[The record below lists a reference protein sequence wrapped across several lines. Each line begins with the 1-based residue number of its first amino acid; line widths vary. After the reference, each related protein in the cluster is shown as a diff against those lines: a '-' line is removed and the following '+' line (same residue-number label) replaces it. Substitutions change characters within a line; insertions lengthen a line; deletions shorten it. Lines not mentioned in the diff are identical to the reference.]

1 LTTRVAIYAR
11 HSTDKQTHST
21 KDQIARCEAYC
32 QNAGYVISLVF
43 QDEAISGSSVVNRP
57 GVSELIDAALCGYF
71 DRVITE
77 DLSRISRDQ
86 ADMANFFRKMRYL
99 DIGLE
104 SVSEGVIN
112 ELHIGF
118 KGTMN
123 ALYIV
128 DLADKTRR
136 GMIASVLK
144 GSIPGGRTYGYDLV
158 HRLDERQELIKGL
171 RQINPKQASVVRQIY
186 DQYAA
191 GATLNYI
198 CEGLNRQ
205 GIPAPK
211 GGLWVNTTLIGH
223 AARKTGLLRQSL
235 YKGVVTFNRMMY
247 RKNPETGKR
256 QSFIR
261 PESDW
266 IQVPV
271 PELAI
276 IAEDQFDT
284 VQTQIEE
291 RSSLHKQRILLNQVL
306 AAPDKPANVQKRKR
320 QAEKRKTKT
329 RKVSLYI
336 FSGKLWC
343 EDHNTPISVI
353 RKKVYSCNSKP
364 CQHRNIQHEVFMSA
378 ALDALRHMSVDQIK
392 SAIDE
397 LRTVRNKLET
407 KITKLDT
414 RLEEAR
420 RNIRGILDGLKSRKM
435 TPETNAYLDE
445 HEAEVLKIKYEID
458 TLKKQ
463 YDPMSKIPDE
473 EADDVLQ
480 SFNEAIAPLHDD
492 PDNQLAS
499 SQTYL
504 WFDRFVVKS
513 EGKETV
519 ISIDY
524 NWPKML
530 VALRAV
536 KSAPFLSRPAVILP
550 RQTSIQEDRA

>member
-1 LTTRVAIYAR
+1 M
-11 HSTDKQTHST
+11 
-21 KDQIARCEAYC
+21 
-32 QNAGYVISLVF
+32 
-43 QDEAISGSSVVNRP
+43 
-57 GVSELIDAALCGYF
+57 SELIDAALCGYF

-99 DIGLE
+99 DIALE

-136 GMIASVLK
+136 GMIAAVLK

-171 RQINPKQASVVRQIY
+171 RQINPEQANVVRQIFK
-186 DQYAA
+186 QYAE
-191 GATLNYI
+191 GATLKQI

-211 GGLWVNTTLIGH
+211 GGRWVNTTLIGH

-256 QSFIR
+256 LSFIR

-276 IAEDQFDT
+276 IDEDLFDK
-284 VQTQIEE
+284 VQKQVEE

-320 QAEKRKTKT
+320 QAEKRKAKS

-343 EDHNTPISVI
+343 EDHDTPISVI
-353 RKKVYSCNSKP
+353 RKRAYSCNSKP
-364 CQHRNIQHEVFMSA
+364 CRHRNIKHEVFMTA
-378 ALDALRHMSVDQIK
+378 ALEALRQMSVDQIK
-392 SAIDE
+392 SAIDK
-397 LRTVRNKLET
+397 LRMVRDELET
-407 KITKLDT
+407 QISVCDVQ
-414 RLEEAR
+414 LEEAR
-420 RNIRGILDGLKSRKM
+420 QNIRGILDGLKTRKL

-445 HEAEVLKIKYEID
+445 QEANILKIKYKID

-463 YDPMSKIPDE
+463 YDPISSIPDE
-473 EADDVLQ
+473 EAEDVLQ
-480 SFNEAIAPLHDD
+480 SFNEAIAPLYVD
-492 PDNQLAS
+492 PDHQLAS
-499 SQTYL
+499 SQTHH
-504 WFDRFVVKS
+504 WFDRFMVKS
-513 EGKETV
+513 DGKKMV
-519 ISIDY
+519 INIEY
-524 NWPKML
+524 NWPCML
-530 VALRAV
+530 VSLRSA

-550 RQTSIQEDRA
+550 RQTMIQADHA